1 MPDAAA
7 IIDLPVNAST
17 QPRKSYPPGPR
28 SGLIRVSPLTQAL
41 DLKDVAYRK
50 AKDDSTPVHIAAA
63 LMRAW
68 ADLHEITMAIRGQG
82 KPKPVE
88 ARNATPKRKP
98 AREAP
103 IAYPAREE
111 IAPTAVAVEPTSSK
125 TGG

>member
-1 MPDAAA
+1 MPDAALTA
-7 IIDLPVNAST
+7 DLPVSASIK
-17 QPRKSYPPGPR
+17 PRKSYPPGPR

-50 AKDDSTPVHIAAA
+50 AKDDATPVHIAAA

-88 ARNATPKRKP
+88 ARNAAPKRK
-98 AREAP
+98 RNETAP
-103 IAYPAREE
+103 VVYPSPGASSQ
-111 IAPTAVAVEPTSSK
+111 AAVISDGKAE
-125 TGG
+125 